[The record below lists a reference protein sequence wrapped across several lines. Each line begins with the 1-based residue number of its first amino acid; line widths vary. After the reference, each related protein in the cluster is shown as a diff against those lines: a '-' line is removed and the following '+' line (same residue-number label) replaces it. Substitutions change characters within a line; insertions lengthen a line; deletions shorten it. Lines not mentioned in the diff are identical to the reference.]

1 MEGTDVTLCKLTKLL
16 PAGTTIYINPAHVI
30 TLETVNGHTVIETT
44 GTGKNGSEHL
54 TVMETLDKAAE
65 ALDVASMAQPLF
77 MQSTNMSG
85 RLSRGFLT

>member
-1 MEGTDVTLCKLTKLL
+1 MTLCKLTKLL
-16 PAGTTIYINPAHVI
+16 PAGTTIYINPTHVI

-65 ALDVASMAQPLF
+65 ALDLAAM
-77 MQSTNMSG
+77 T
-85 RLSRGFLT
+85 

>member
-1 MEGTDVTLCKLTKLL
+1 MSFSAATCHDPVTDGGTDVTLCKFTKLI

-44 GTGKNGSEHL
+44 ATGKNGSEHL

-65 ALDVASMAQPLF
+65 ALDVAAMA
-77 MQSTNMSG
+77 
-85 RLSRGFLT
+85 